1 MVEKTGESAKSQNK
15 PQFDIT
21 EFLAV
26 VWRRKWLIIVPLI
39 LITAVAL
46 AGTYLMIPE
55 YRAFTI
61 ISVGNPVKLSV
72 ELRRL
77 LGEAGQGYRT
87 ERDRQLELNSLQNEI
102 TSSPFIKLL
111 VEELKL
117 DQDPD
122 LHQEAQKKQASSRN
136 LTLDQIKF
144 DILLNRLRDK
154 ININYVGNDQIRI
167 TIESTTPE
175 LARDM
180 AKSLT
185 EIFISEKMKQE
196 RGILRASDEFTY
208 EQLARYENDLQDRIQ
223 EKTDFEIEFNKIKL
237 DDLVASDENRKE
249 INSEISSVRREI
261 EEFKDDER
269 RLLNA
274 LSDIPAK
281 NLTLDQSNK
290 LKELKRDID
299 GHIGSIS
306 NLMLRYTWS
315 APEILNYKA
324 RLFSLVSEIADEN
337 RVLVNRQFDSY
348 DEGVRERIVELFNVR
363 SELDILYDRV
373 NSLQLALDNLNAK
386 IDLIPEY
393 QARLDQL
400 EREITA
406 GRDLR
411 DKFKEQQESSQI
423 SQALLRES
431 KYKVIEPAKIPM
443 APFKPKRAQ
452 IVILGFLL
460 GLAVGGAAALLVEI
474 LDKSFRKI
482 EDVEE
487 ALGLPIMGV
496 VPRIESVKKVKIKS
510 K

>member
-1 MVEKTGESAKSQNK
+1 MGEIAGRSGQSQEK
-15 PQFDIT
+15 PQFDVT
-21 EFLAV
+21 EILAV

-39 LITAVAL
+39 LVTAVAL
-46 AGTYLMIPE
+46 AGTYIMTPE
-55 YRAFTI
+55 YRASTI

-72 ELRRL
+72 ELRRM
-77 LGEAGQGYRT
+77 LGEVGQGYRT

-117 DQDPD
+117 DQNPEV
-122 LHQEAQKKQASSRN
+122 HREALKRQASSRG

-144 DILLNRLRDK
+144 DILLDRLRDK
-154 ININYVGNDQIRI
+154 IKISYVGNDQIRI
-167 TIESTTPE
+167 TIESTEPV

-180 AKSLT
+180 AETLT
-185 EIFISEKMKQE
+185 EVFISEKMKQE
-196 RGILRASDEFTY
+196 RGIIRASDEFTY
-208 EQLARYENDLQDRIQ
+208 EQLARYESDLQNRIQ

-237 DDLVASDENRKE
+237 DDLVASEENRKE

-261 EEFKDDER
+261 EDFKDDER
-269 RLLNA
+269 RLLNV
-274 LSDIPAK
+274 LTDIPAK
-281 NLTLDQSNK
+281 EMTLEQSNK

-306 NLMLRYTWS
+306 NLMLKYTWS

-324 RLFSLVSEIADEN
+324 RLFSLVDDIADEN
-337 RVLVNRQFDSY
+337 RVLVNRQFESY
-348 DEGVRERIVELFNVR
+348 DENVRDRIVELFNVR
-363 SELDILYDRV
+363 SELDILYDRI

-386 IDLIPEY
+386 IDMIPEY

-400 EREITA
+400 EREIVA
-406 GRDLR
+406 ARDLR

-431 KYKVIEPAKIPM
+431 KYKVIEPAKVPM

-460 GLAVGGAAALLVEI
+460 GVAIGGAAALVVEI

-487 ALGLPIMGV
+487 ILGLPVMGV
-496 VPRIESVKKVKIKS
+496 VPKIDSVKKVKIKS
-510 K
+510 Q